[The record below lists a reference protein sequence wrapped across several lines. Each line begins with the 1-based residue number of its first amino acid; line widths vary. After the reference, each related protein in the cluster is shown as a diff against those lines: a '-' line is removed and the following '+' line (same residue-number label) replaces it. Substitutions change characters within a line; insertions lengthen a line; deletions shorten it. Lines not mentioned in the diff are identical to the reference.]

1 MLDQEV
7 RMYFRERYN
16 KILDILEK
24 RSSASVHYLAQALYV
39 SEPTIRRDLAV
50 LQEQGK
56 IRRTFGGAVLSDL
69 INKEVPLALREQEN
83 RRAKDTIARMAAKYI
98 RDGQI
103 IFLDASSTASY
114 LTPYLASFS
123 DLTVITNSPKT
134 SLKLAELKIR
144 SLSTGGLLLENSISF
159 VGAHAENFVRNFNAD
174 IFFFSCRGVTEDGQ
188 LTDSSMEESQL
199 RRVMMEHSKKQIYLC
214 TSDKIG
220 TQYMYNLCDVSGI
233 DGILCEKE
241 LPQKLRREVRV

>member
-1 MLDQEV
+1 
-7 RMYFRERYN
+7 MYFRERHN
-16 KILDILEK
+16 KIIDILEK

-39 SEPTIRRDLAV
+39 SEPTIRRDLAA

-56 IRRTFGGAVLSDL
+56 IRRTFGGAVLSDM
-69 INKEVPLALREQEN
+69 INREVPFALREHEN
-83 RRAKDTIARMAAKYI
+83 RRAKDAIARMAVKQI

-103 IFLDASSTASY
+103 IFLDASSTVSY

-144 SLSTGGLLLENSISF
+144 SLSTGGLLLENSIAF

-174 IFFFSCRGVTEDGQ
+174 IFFFSCRGINEKGIVSDNTIMEN
-188 LTDSSMEESQL
+188 SMRQIMMKISQ
-199 RRVMMEHSKKQIYLC
+199 
-214 TSDKIG
+214 
-220 TQYMYNLCDVSGI
+220 N
-233 DGILCEKE
+233 
-241 LPQKLRREVRV
+241 

>member
-1 MLDQEV
+1 
-7 RMYFRERYN
+7 MYFRERHN

-39 SEPTIRRDLAV
+39 SEPTIRRDLAI
-50 LQEQGK
+50 LREQGK
-56 IRRTFGGAVLSDL
+56 IRRTFGGAVLSDM
-69 INKEVPLALREQEN
+69 INREVPFALREHEN
-83 RRAKDTIARMAAKYI
+83 RQAKDAIARMAAKHI

-144 SLSTGGLLLENSISF
+144 SLSTGGLLLENSIAF

-174 IFFFSCRGVTEDGQ
+174 IFFFSCRGITEDGQ

-199 RRVMMEHSKKQIYLC
+199 RRIMMQHAKKKIFLC
-214 TSDKIG
+214 TSNKIG
-220 TQYMYNLCDVSGI
+220 RQYMYNLCGASAV
-233 DGILCEKE
+233 DGILCERN
-241 LPQKLRREVRV
+241 LPDNLKREIQ

>member
-1 MLDQEV
+1 
-7 RMYFRERYN
+7 MYYRERHN
-16 KILDILEK
+16 KILDILQK
-24 RSSASVHYLAQALYV
+24 RNSASVHFLAQALYV

-56 IRRTFGGAVLSDL
+56 IRRTFGGAVLSDM
-69 INKEVPLALREQEN
+69 INKEVPFVLREHEN
-83 RRAKDTIARMAAKYI
+83 RRAKDAIARMAAKHI

-174 IFFFSCRGVTEDGQ
+174 IFFFSCRGITEDGQ

-199 RRVMMEHSKKQIYLC
+199 RRIMMEHSKKKIFLC
-214 TSDKIG
+214 TSNKIG
-220 TQYMYNLCDVSGI
+220 RKYMYNLCDVSAV
-233 DGILCEKE
+233 DGVICEKE
-241 LPQKLRREVRV
+241 LPGELQREL

>member
-1 MLDQEV
+1 
-7 RMYFRERYN
+7 MYFRERHN

-39 SEPTIRRDLAV
+39 SEPTIRRDLAA

-56 IRRTFGGAVLSDL
+56 IRRTFGGAVLSDM
-69 INKEVPLALREQEN
+69 INKEVPFALREHEN
-83 RRAKDTIARMAAKYI
+83 RRAKDAIARMALQQI

-103 IFLDASSTASY
+103 IFLDASSTVSY

-144 SLSTGGLLLENSISF
+144 SLSTGGLLLENSIAF

-174 IFFFSCRGVTEDGQ
+174 IFFFSCRGITEAGQ

-199 RRVMMEHSKKQIYLC
+199 RRIMMEHAKKKFFLC
-214 TSDKIG
+214 TSNKIG
-220 TQYMYNLCDVSGI
+220 RQYMYNLCTASAVDR
-233 DGILCEKE
+233 ILCDRE
-241 LPQKLRREVRV
+241 LPPTLRDDS

>member
-1 MLDQEV
+1 
-7 RMYFRERYN
+7 MYFRERHN

-24 RSSASVHYLAQALYV
+24 RNSASVHYLAQALYV
-39 SEPTIRRDLAV
+39 SEPTIRRDLAI

-69 INKEVPLALREQEN
+69 INKEVPFALREHEN
-83 RRAKDTIARMAAKYI
+83 RRAKDEIARMAAKHI

-144 SLSTGGLLLENSISF
+144 SLSTGGLLLENSIAF
-159 VGAHAENFVRNFNAD
+159 VGAHAESFVRNFNAD
-174 IFFFSCRGVTEDGQ
+174 IFFFSCRGITEEGQ

-199 RRVMMEHSKKQIYLC
+199 RRIMMEHSKKKIYLC
-214 TSDKIG
+214 TSNKMG
-220 TQYMYNLCDVSGI
+220 RQYMYNLCHVSEI
-233 DGILCEKE
+233 DGVLCEKE
-241 LPQKLRREVRV
+241 LPVPLQSQL

>member
-1 MLDQEV
+1 
-7 RMYFRERYN
+7 MYYRERHN
-16 KILDILEK
+16 KILDILQK
-24 RSSASVHYLAQALYV
+24 RNSASVHFLAQALYV

-56 IRRTFGGAVLSDL
+56 IRRTFGGAVLSDM
-69 INKEVPLALREQEN
+69 INKEVPFVLREHEN
-83 RRAKDTIARMAAKYI
+83 RRAKDAIARMAAKHI

-123 DLTVITNSPKT
+123 DLITNSPKT

-174 IFFFSCRGVTEDGQ
+174 IFFFSCRGITEDGQ

-199 RRVMMEHSKKQIYLC
+199 RRIMMEHSKKKIFLC
-214 TSDKIG
+214 TSNKIG
-220 TQYMYNLCDVSGI
+220 RKYMYNLCDVSAV
-233 DGILCEKE
+233 DGVICEKE
-241 LPQKLRREVRV
+241 LPDGLQR

>member
-1 MLDQEV
+1 
-7 RMYFRERYN
+7 MYFRERHN
-16 KILDILEK
+16 KIIDILEK

-39 SEPTIRRDLAV
+39 SEPTIRRDLAA

-56 IRRTFGGAVLSDL
+56 IRRTFGGAVLSDM
-69 INKEVPLALREQEN
+69 INREVPFALREHEN
-83 RRAKDTIARMAAKYI
+83 RRAKDAIARMAVKQI

-103 IFLDASSTASY
+103 IFLDASSTVSY

-144 SLSTGGLLLENSISF
+144 SLSTGGLLLENSIAF

-174 IFFFSCRGVTEDGQ
+174 IFFFSCRGITEDGQ

-199 RRVMMEHSKKQIYLC
+199 RRIMMQHAKKKVFLC
-214 TSDKIG
+214 TSNKIG
-220 TQYMYNLCDVSGI
+220 RQYMYNLCTANAV

-241 LPQKLRREVRV
+241 LPPSLQGRD

>member
-1 MLDQEV
+1 
-7 RMYFRERYN
+7 MYYRERHN
-16 KILDILEK
+16 KILDILQK
-24 RSSASVHYLAQALYV
+24 RNSASVHFLAQALYV

-56 IRRTFGGAVLSDL
+56 IRRTFGGAVLSDM
-69 INKEVPLALREQEN
+69 INKEVPFVLREHEN
-83 RRAKDTIARMAAKYI
+83 RRAKDAIARMAAKHI

-134 SLKLAELKIR
+134 SLKLPELKIR

-174 IFFFSCRGVTEDGQ
+174 IFFFSCRGITDDGQ

-199 RRVMMEHSKKQIYLC
+199 RRIMMEHSKKKIFLC
-214 TSDKIG
+214 TSNKIG
-220 TQYMYNLCDVSGI
+220 RKYMYNLCDVSAV
-233 DGILCEKE
+233 DGVICEKE
-241 LPQKLRREVRV
+241 LPDGLQREI

>member
-1 MLDQEV
+1 
-7 RMYFRERYN
+7 MYYRERHN
-16 KILDILEK
+16 KILDILQK
-24 RSSASVHYLAQALYV
+24 RNSASVHFLAQALYV

-56 IRRTFGGAVLSDL
+56 IRRTFGGAVLSDM
-69 INKEVPLALREQEN
+69 INKEVPFVLREHEN
-83 RRAKDTIARMAAKYI
+83 RRAKDAIARMAAKHI

-174 IFFFSCRGVTEDGQ
+174 IFFFSCRGITVDGQ

-199 RRVMMEHSKKQIYLC
+199 RRIMMEHSKKKIFLC
-214 TSDKIG
+214 TSNKIG
-220 TQYMYNLCDVSGI
+220 RKYMYNLCDVSAV
-233 DGILCEKE
+233 DGVICEKE
-241 LPQKLRREVRV
+241 LPDGLQREI

>member
-1 MLDQEV
+1 
-7 RMYFRERYN
+7 MYYRERHN
-16 KILDILEK
+16 KILDILQK
-24 RSSASVHYLAQALYV
+24 RNSASVHFLAQALYV

-56 IRRTFGGAVLSDL
+56 IRRTFGGAVLSDM
-69 INKEVPLALREQEN
+69 INKEVPFVLREHEN
-83 RRAKDTIARMAAKYI
+83 RRAKDAIARMAAKHI

-174 IFFFSCRGVTEDGQ
+174 IFFFSCRGITDDGQ

-199 RRVMMEHSKKQIYLC
+199 RRIMMEHSKKKIFLC
-214 TSDKIG
+214 TSNKIG
-220 TQYMYNLCDVSGI
+220 RKYMYNLCDVSAV
-233 DGILCEKE
+233 DGVICEKE
-241 LPQKLRREVRV
+241 LPDGLQR

>member
-1 MLDQEV
+1 
-7 RMYFRERYN
+7 MYFRERHN
-16 KILDILEK
+16 KIIDILEK

-39 SEPTIRRDLAV
+39 SEPTIRRDLAA

-56 IRRTFGGAVLSDL
+56 IRRTFGGAVLSDM
-69 INKEVPLALREQEN
+69 INREVPFALREHEN
-83 RRAKDTIARMAAKYI
+83 RRAKDAIARMAVKQI

-103 IFLDASSTASY
+103 IFLDASSTVSY

-144 SLSTGGLLLENSISF
+144 SLSTGGLLLENSIAF

-174 IFFFSCRGVTEDGQ
+174 IFFFSCRGITEDGQ

-199 RRVMMEHSKKQIYLC
+199 RRIMMQHAKKKVFLC
-214 TSDKIG
+214 TANKIG
-220 TQYMYNLCDVSGI
+220 RQYMYNLCTANAV

-241 LPQKLRREVRV
+241 LPPPLQGRD

>member
-1 MLDQEV
+1 
-7 RMYFRERYN
+7 MYYRERHN
-16 KILDILEK
+16 KILDILQK
-24 RSSASVHYLAQALYV
+24 RNSASVHFLAQALYV

-56 IRRTFGGAVLSDL
+56 IRRTFGGAVLSDM
-69 INKEVPLALREQEN
+69 INKEVPFALREHEN
-83 RRAKDTIARMAAKYI
+83 RRAKDAIARMAAKHI

-174 IFFFSCRGVTEDGQ
+174 IFFFSCRGITEDGL

-199 RRVMMEHSKKQIYLC
+199 RRIMMEHSKKKIFLC
-214 TSDKIG
+214 TSNKIG
-220 TQYMYNLCDVSGI
+220 RKYMYNLCDVSAV
-233 DGILCEKE
+233 DGVICEKE
-241 LPQKLRREVRV
+241 LPDGLQR

>member
-1 MLDQEV
+1 
-7 RMYFRERYN
+7 MYFRERHN

-39 SEPTIRRDLAV
+39 SEPTIRRDLAA

-56 IRRTFGGAVLSDL
+56 IRRTFGGAVLSDM
-69 INKEVPLALREQEN
+69 INKEGPFALREHEN
-83 RRAKDTIARMAAKYI
+83 RRAKDAIARMAVKQI

-103 IFLDASSTASY
+103 IFLDASSTVSY

-144 SLSTGGLLLENSISF
+144 SLSTGGLLLENSIAF

-174 IFFFSCRGVTEDGQ
+174 IFFFSCRGITEDGQ

-199 RRVMMEHSKKQIYLC
+199 RRIMMQHAKKKVFLC
-214 TSDKIG
+214 TSNKIG
-220 TQYMYNLCDVSGI
+220 RQYMYNLCTANAV

-241 LPQKLRREVRV
+241 LPPPLQGRD

>member
-1 MLDQEV
+1 
-7 RMYFRERYN
+7 MYFRERHN

-39 SEPTIRRDLAV
+39 SEPTIRRDLAA

-56 IRRTFGGAVLSDL
+56 IRRTFGGAVLSDM
-69 INKEVPLALREQEN
+69 INKEVPFALREHEN
-83 RRAKDTIARMAAKYI
+83 RRAKDAIARMALQQI

-103 IFLDASSTASY
+103 IFLDASSTVSY

-134 SLKLAELKIR
+134 SLKLEDLKIR
-144 SLSTGGLLLENSISF
+144 SLSTGGLLLENSIAF

-174 IFFFSCRGVTEDGQ
+174 IFFFSCRGITEDGQ
-188 LTDSSMEESQL
+188 LTDSSLAESQL
-199 RRVMMEHSKKQIYLC
+199 RRIMMQHAKKKIFLC
-214 TSDKIG
+214 TSNKVG
-220 TQYMYNLCDVSGI
+220 RQYMYNLCTANAV

-241 LPQKLRREVRV
+241 LPLSLQVRE

>member
-1 MLDQEV
+1 
-7 RMYFRERYN
+7 MYYRERHN
-16 KILDILEK
+16 KILDILQK
-24 RSSASVHYLAQALYV
+24 RNSASVHFLAQALYV

-56 IRRTFGGAVLSDL
+56 IRRTFGGAVLSDM
-69 INKEVPLALREQEN
+69 INKEVPFVLREHEN
-83 RRAKDTIARMAAKYI
+83 RRAKDAIARMAAKHI

-174 IFFFSCRGVTEDGQ
+174 IFFFSCRGITEDGQ

-199 RRVMMEHSKKQIYLC
+199 RRIMMEHSKKKIFLC
-214 TSDKIG
+214 TSNKIG
-220 TQYMYNLCDVSGI
+220 RKYMYNLCDVSAV
-233 DGILCEKE
+233 DGVICEKE
-241 LPQKLRREVRV
+241 LPDGLQR

>member
-1 MLDQEV
+1 
-7 RMYFRERYN
+7 
-16 KILDILEK
+16 
-24 RSSASVHYLAQALYV
+24 VHYLAQALYV

-144 SLSTGGLLLENSISF
+144 SLSTGGLLLGNSIAF

-174 IFFFSCRGVTEDGQ
+174 ILFFSCRGVTEDGQ

-241 LPQKLRREVRV
+241 LQQKLRREVRV

>member
-1 MLDQEV
+1 
-7 RMYFRERYN
+7 MYYRERHN
-16 KILDILEK
+16 KILDILQK
-24 RSSASVHYLAQALYV
+24 RNSASVHFLAQALYV

-56 IRRTFGGAVLSDL
+56 IRRTFGGAVLSDM
-69 INKEVPLALREQEN
+69 INKEVPFVLREHEN
-83 RRAKDTIARMAAKYI
+83 RRAKDAIARMAAKHI

-174 IFFFSCRGVTEDGQ
+174 IFFFSCRGITEDGL

-199 RRVMMEHSKKQIYLC
+199 RRIMMEHSKKKIFLC
-214 TSDKIG
+214 TSNKIG
-220 TQYMYNLCDVSGI
+220 RKYMYNLCDVSAV
-233 DGILCEKE
+233 DGVICEKE
-241 LPQKLRREVRV
+241 LPGELQREF